1 MLYYV
6 IFIAIIFH
14 HLFSVLLV
22 LVGRLGFDETRSKKF
37 RLSFEMHGSPTD
49 NLLRDCSY
57 RMLRIRHLYQILTE
71 IGLPNLAEAYLKD
84 YGNVN

>member
-1 MLYYV
+1 
-6 IFIAIIFH
+6 
-14 HLFSVLLV
+14 
-22 LVGRLGFDETRSKKF
+22 
-37 RLSFEMHGSPTD
+37 MHGSPTD

-84 YGNVN
+84 YGKYSDNLTSVYALFYCFCRL